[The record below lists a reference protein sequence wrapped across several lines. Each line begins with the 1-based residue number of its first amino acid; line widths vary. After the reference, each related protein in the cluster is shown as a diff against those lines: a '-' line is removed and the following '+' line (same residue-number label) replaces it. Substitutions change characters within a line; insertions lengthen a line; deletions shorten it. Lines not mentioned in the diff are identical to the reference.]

1 MPSVVELRFNFVVEF
16 AAASLADALAML
28 RDATR
33 QCTLPR
39 VLGVVTPMRAT
50 MTKGAK
56 PASPD
61 VGALLAW
68 PRWIKDTSF
77 TLQFGETSMLAL
89 GWSDGSAN
97 MTLNLAVKDM
107 LFDAPAGYLAPIVH
121 IARHLMREDVLTTAT
136 LTRFGDDRGGCVP
149 APPIALR
156 REPFAIT
163 TVADVAAMYDD
174 VDAFLA
180 AWDVVEYWGEHGD
193 KLLLARCLENPIDR
207 VAILDHT
214 IADQWAMARA
224 AKPRVTFYSDPVVHP
239 DEQALYEEA
248 RSRLELVGTREG
260 VTEYSCVLTDVDDH
274 LAGHEIY
281 ALRGSVQRGVVR
293 VVFKEQWMA
302 EQEKRPLLDV
312 GVRVFWGD

>member
-1 MPSVVELRFNFVVEF
+1 MASVVELRFNFVVEF

-33 QCTLPR
+33 ECTLPR

-97 MTLNLAVKDM
+97 MTLNLAVKDV

-136 LTRFGDDRGGCVP
+136 P
-149 APPIALR
+149 A
-156 REPFAIT
+156 
-163 TVADVAAMYDD
+163 YDD
-174 VDAFLA
+174 DDAFLA

-239 DEQALYEEA
+239 DEQSLYEEA
-248 RSRLELVGTREG
+248 RSRLELVGTRG
-260 VTEYSCVLTDVDDH
+260 CH
-274 LAGHEIY
+274 RIQ
-281 ALRGSVQRGVVR
+281 LRAHRRGRPPRGAR

>member
-1 MPSVVELRFNFVVEF
+1 MASVVELRFNFVVEF

-33 QCTLPR
+33 ACTLPR

-50 MTKGAK
+50 MTKGAT

-97 MTLNLAVKDM
+97 MTLNLAVKDV

-136 LTRFGDDRGGCVP
+136 P
-149 APPIALR
+149 A
-156 REPFAIT
+156 
-163 TVADVAAMYDD
+163 YDD
-174 VDAFLA
+174 DDAFLA

-248 RSRLELVGTREG
+248 RSRLELVGIREG

>member
-33 QCTLPR
+33 ECTLPR

-97 MTLNLAVKDM
+97 MTLNLAVKDV

-136 LTRFGDDRGGCVP
+136 P
-149 APPIALR
+149 A
-156 REPFAIT
+156 
-163 TVADVAAMYDD
+163 YDD
-174 VDAFLA
+174 DDAFLA

>member
-1 MPSVVELRFNFVVEF
+1 MASVVELRFNFVVEF

-33 QCTLPR
+33 ACTLPR

-97 MTLNLAVKDM
+97 MTLNLAVKDV

-136 LTRFGDDRGGCVP
+136 P
-149 APPIALR
+149 A
-156 REPFAIT
+156 
-163 TVADVAAMYDD
+163 YDD
-174 VDAFLA
+174 DDAFLA

-248 RSRLELVGTREG
+248 RSRLELVGIREG

>member
-33 QCTLPR
+33 ACTLPR

-97 MTLNLAVKDM
+97 MTLNLAVKDV

-136 LTRFGDDRGGCVP
+136 P
-149 APPIALR
+149 A
-156 REPFAIT
+156 
-163 TVADVAAMYDD
+163 YDD
-174 VDAFLA
+174 DDAFLA

-248 RSRLELVGTREG
+248 RSRLELVGIREG